1 MEGQDQP
8 QDIGAVVNAVNIDFG
23 FIRGGML
30 DIGRLEVIFPVLV
43 VDFELR
49 TFLFHQRPLGWVQLS
64 KRLDTMRAVIVWTL
78 MDGHFLL

>member
-1 MEGQDQP
+1 MYSCQLDWRS
-8 QDIGAVVNAVNIDFG
+8 FG
-23 FIRGGML
+23 RRVIQLF
-30 DIGRLEVIFPVLV
+30 RLEVIFPVLV